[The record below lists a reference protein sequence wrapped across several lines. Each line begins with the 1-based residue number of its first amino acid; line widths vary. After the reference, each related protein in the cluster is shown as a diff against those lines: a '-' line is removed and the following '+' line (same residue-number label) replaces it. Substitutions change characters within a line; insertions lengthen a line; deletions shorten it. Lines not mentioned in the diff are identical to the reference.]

1 MKRTLIAITALSF
14 AVAPALA
21 DDASKAAKVEEFF
34 RLSKMDDTL
43 RQALALSANQIKS
56 GMLQQM
62 TGVKLSPEQE
72 KSMGEFQDKVTTLVS
87 GALSWEKLKP
97 AYVKLYAEAYTEPQ
111 MDDIVAFY
119 KSPTGQAMVANNS
132 VLLPK
137 ASAIVQKQ
145 LAGAM
150 PEIQK
155 LIRDFAGQEKPK

>member
-1 MKRTLIAITALSF
+1 MKRTLIAIAALSF
-14 AVAPALA
+14 TASPVFA

-34 RLSKMDDTL
+34 KLSKMDDTL
-43 RQALALSANQIKS
+43 RQALAMSANQIKS

-87 GALSWEKLKP
+87 GTLSWEKLKP

-111 MDDIVAFY
+111 IDDIVAFY

-132 VLLPK
+132 VLMTK

-145 LAGAM
+145 LAEAM
-150 PEIQK
+150 PEIQT
-155 LIRDFAGQEKPK
+155 LIRDFALQTEK